1 MKGSPDA
8 EISKHRWEKLAEL
21 LLVWFSDSEG
31 AVGAVVNGS
40 GAV

>member
-8 EISKHRWEKLAEL
+8 EISKHRGEKPAEL
-21 LLVWFSDSEG
+21 LLVWFSDGEG